1 LKNVATKYNNTFLR
15 NCSFLFG
22 PFHWLLPVHGQ
33 HVDWENVAEKS
44 SVGKLWTCGLQ
55 LAACAALLSTFDIA
69 VVVTFVHVGVVCHVT
84 AFMLC
89 RSGLLRV
96 SVVPVSSCAVQERR
110 SQCSTSFVRFINM
123 WNCSTSFIHFRWR
136 YATVAE
142 RRCGLTLYGHITTAE
157 QRTIIQCT
165 AVQWLVHWPLMG
177 GLLHLVQ
184 RGGDCVGWGPSSP
197 LLAVPNVTAHPS
209 MASVSMNV
217 LRCTTVNWCKASC
230 AVFFHHVAVFSC
242 HGCERFL
249 TVSVSAEWHMRS
261 LFLSAAAF
269 NCIYWDKYCLWAGCW
284 LLSTRHISRQR
295 TGFHSFFISS
305 FGN

>member
-1 LKNVATKYNNTFLR
+1 MGT
-15 NCSFLFG
+15 
-22 PFHWLLPVHGQ
+22 
-33 HVDWENVAEKS
+33 
-44 SVGKLWTCGLQ
+44 LQ
-55 LAACAALLSTFDIA
+55 LQSNGPLYSVQQYSDWYTG
-69 VVVTFVHVGVVCHVT
+69 HWWVGCYIWYSEEGT
-84 AFMLC
+84 
-89 RSGLLRV
+89 
-96 SVVPVSSCAVQERR
+96 
-110 SQCSTSFVRFINM
+110 
-123 WNCSTSFIHFRWR
+123 
-136 YATVAE
+136 
-142 RRCGLTLYGHITTAE
+142 
-157 QRTIIQCT
+157 
-165 AVQWLVHWPLMG
+165 
-177 GLLHLVQ
+177 
-184 RGGDCVGWGPSSP
+184 GW
-197 LLAVPNVTAHPS
+197 AVPNVTAHPS